1 MWIRERAIAGLLLLF
16 GLVALLTLAACGGAC
31 PFALPPTAAPSWP
44 AGTSPRPAL
53 AYPAQSA
60 TTNGFIDSS
69 EGWIFEPLVDIEVT
83 GLGYYDDGQDGLLH
97 AHRSA
102 IFDCATRRAVVETV
116 IGPQNPLDG
125 AFRWD
130 KVGPV
135 VLKAG
140 GKYVM
145 VSSREAPFDPQ
156 VPNPRNAA
164 LAPEL
169 LYLGYGETQTN
180 GVVWGYPATRVAD
193 LLFSGNFKFRPV
205 PTPQRHPEGS
215 LD

>member
-1 MWIRERAIAGLLLLF
+1 MWTRERKLAGLLAPLA
-16 GLVALLTLAACGGAC
+16 LVALLTLVACSGAY

-44 AGTSPRPAL
+44 AGTPPRPAL

-60 TTNGFIDSS
+60 TTKGFIDSS
-69 EGWIFEPLVDIEVT
+69 EGWFFQPLVDIEVT

-102 IFDCATRRAVVETV
+102 IIDSATGRAVVETV
-116 IGPQNPLDG
+116 IGPQSPLDG
-125 AFRWD
+125 PFRWET
-130 KVGPV
+130 VGPV
-135 VLKAG
+135 RLSAG
-140 GKYVM
+140 HKYVM

-156 VPNPRNAA
+156 VPNPKDAS

-169 LYLGYGETQTN
+169 LYLGYREAQTD
-180 GVVWGYPATRVAD
+180 GAVWDQAATDMGDV
-193 LLFSGNFKFRPV
+193 LFSGNFKFEPV
-205 PTPQRHPEGS
+205 PAPERRPNGS